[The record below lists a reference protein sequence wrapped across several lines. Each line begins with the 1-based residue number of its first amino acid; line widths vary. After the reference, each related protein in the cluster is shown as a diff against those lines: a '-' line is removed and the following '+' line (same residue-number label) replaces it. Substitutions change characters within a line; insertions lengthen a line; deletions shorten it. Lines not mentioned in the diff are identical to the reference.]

1 MYRSSTVVL
10 LALFS
15 LVLTTGCSTPQPV
28 DHGTGNVL
36 RVAPAVNEIIP
47 DDYKIEK
54 LQGGFQFTEGP
65 VWINENGGFLLFSD
79 IPANTIYKW
88 TPNGQTST
96 FLKPVFEGDYK
107 EGHFVGSNGLLL
119 DPDGNLVLC
128 EHGGRRISSMPSPS
142 GDTSRTT
149 VVDKYN
155 GKKLNSPNDAIFHSN
170 GSLYFTDPPYGLAQQ
185 DDDPAKELE
194 FNGIFRLSSD
204 GELVLLNRDQTR
216 PNGIALSP
224 NEKTL
229 YVANSDSEK
238 KLWMSYA
245 VNEDGTLGNGS
256 GFFDASSSV
265 ADGLPDGLA
274 LDSQGNIYATG
285 PGGVWIFT
293 PVGKHLG
300 TIQPEEIPANVTFG
314 GNDGMTLYMTARTG
328 LYRIRLK
335 SKGLGL

>member
-1 MYRSSTVVL
+1 MYRSSIAVL
-10 LALFS
+10 FVLFS
-15 LVLTTGCSTPQPV
+15 LVLTIGCSTPQSI
-28 DHGTGNVL
+28 DHGTGNIL
-36 RVAPAVNEIIP
+36 RVDPAINEIIP
-47 DDYKIEK
+47 EDYKIEK

-88 TPNGQTST
+88 TPSGQTST
-96 FLKPVFEGDYK
+96 FLNPVFEGNYE
-107 EGHFVGSNGLLL
+107 EGRFVGSNGLLL
-119 DPDGNLVLC
+119 DLDGNLVLC
-128 EHGGRRISSMPSPS
+128 EHGGRRISSMPNPS

-185 DDDPAKELE
+185 DDDPTKELE
-194 FNGIFRLSSD
+194 FNGIFRLSSN

-229 YVANSDSEK
+229 YVANSDPEK

-256 GFFDASSSV
+256 VFFDASSST

-285 PGGVWIFT
+285 PGGVWVFT
-293 PVGKHLG
+293 PAGKHLG

-314 GNDGMTLYMTARTG
+314 GNNGMTLYMTARTG
-328 LYRIRLK
+328 LYRIHLK